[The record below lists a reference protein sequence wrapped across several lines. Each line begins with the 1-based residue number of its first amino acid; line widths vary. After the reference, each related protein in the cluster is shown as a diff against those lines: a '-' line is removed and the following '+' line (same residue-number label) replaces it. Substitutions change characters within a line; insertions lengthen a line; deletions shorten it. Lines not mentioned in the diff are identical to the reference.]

1 MIDAK
6 FGFMKDGAKN
16 RLREQDI
23 RRIVDVWQ
31 TQRDVPHFA
40 RFVPMEEIERND
52 YNLNIPRYIS
62 APDTEILQDIDAHL
76 HGGLPAHDIEQLSDY
91 WLVCPSLREDL
102 FRPHVSRTGYFTL
115 KCESSAC
122 TIQLWPTPISVIRP
136 KFLSKLYRMVRSTPC
151 KPLRPCYG
159 VCAETSYRRIERFA
173 THYFQAG

>member
-115 KCESSAC
+115 KCESSAVHD
-122 TIQLWPTPISVIRP
+122 TIMANTDFRNQTEIFIEVIPNGAIDTVQTFTPLLRGLRRNI
-136 KFLSKLYRMVRSTPC
+136 LSKN
-151 KPLRPCYG
+151 
-159 VCAETSYRRIERFA
+159 
-173 THYFQAG
+173 